1 MARRKLLLG
10 NWKMNHT
17 IAESKEFCSH
27 SADMIKLA
35 AEKGIDIGVAPSY
48 LSLQTVKENAGNMIV
63 AAQDCHFADHGAY
76 TGFVSI
82 PMIKELGIDWCLVV
96 HSERRLYAAETS
108 LTCNRKI
115 KALIE
120 NKMTVVYCV
129 GESLA
134 DFESGRTKSIVK
146 EQLLIGL
153 MDIAKED
160 TDKIVVAYEPVW
172 SIGTGKNASVEIA
185 EDICGYIRKLL
196 ADMFGQEKADTIR
209 VLYGGSVK
217 PVNVN
222 DYMKAP
228 DIDGALVGGASLAPD
243 SFAELIKNI

>member
-82 PMIKELGIDWCLVV
+82 PMIKELEIDWCLVG

>member
-82 PMIKELGIDWCLVV
+82 PMIKELGIDWCLVG

-153 MDIAKED
+153 MGIAKED

-222 DYMKAP
+222 EYMKAP

>member
-82 PMIKELGIDWCLVV
+82 PMIKELGIDWCLVG

-185 EDICGYIRKLL
+185 EDICEYIRKLL
-196 ADMFGQEKADTIR
+196 ADMFGQEKTDTIR

-222 DYMKAP
+222 EYMKAP

>member
-82 PMIKELGIDWCLVV
+82 PMIKELGIDWCLVG

-222 DYMKAP
+222 EYMKAP
-228 DIDGALVGGASLAPD
+228 DIDGALVGGASLK
-243 SFAELIKNI
+243 AEDFSQIAKF

>member
-82 PMIKELGIDWCLVV
+82 PMIKELGIDWCLVG

-120 NKMTVVYCV
+120 NKMIVVYCV

-222 DYMKAP
+222 EYMKAP
-228 DIDGALVGGASLAPD
+228 DIDGALVGGASLTPD

>member
-1 MARRKLLLG
+1 MARKKLLLG

-63 AAQDCHFADHGAY
+63 AAQDCYFADHGAY

-82 PMIKELGIDWCLVV
+82 PMIKELGIDWCLVG

-222 DYMKAP
+222 EYMKAP

>member
-82 PMIKELGIDWCLVV
+82 PMIKELGIDWCLVG

-115 KALIE
+115 KARL
-120 NKMTVVYCV
+120 
-129 GESLA
+129 
-134 DFESGRTKSIVK
+134 
-146 EQLLIGL
+146 Q
-153 MDIAKED
+153 
-160 TDKIVVAYEPVW
+160 
-172 SIGTGKNASVEIA
+172 
-185 EDICGYIRKLL
+185 
-196 ADMFGQEKADTIR
+196 
-209 VLYGGSVK
+209 
-217 PVNVN
+217 
-222 DYMKAP
+222 
-228 DIDGALVGGASLAPD
+228 
-243 SFAELIKNI
+243 

>member
-1 MARRKLLLG
+1 
-10 NWKMNHT
+10 MNHT

-82 PMIKELGIDWCLVV
+82 PMIKELEIDWCLVG

-222 DYMKAP
+222 KYMKAP

>member
-82 PMIKELGIDWCLVV
+82 PMIKELGIDWCLVG

-222 DYMKAP
+222 EYMKAP

-243 SFAELIKNI
+243 SFTELIKNI

>member
-35 AEKGIDIGVAPSY
+35 AEKEIDIGVAPSY

-63 AAQDCHFADHGAY
+63 AAQDCHFANHGAY

-82 PMIKELGIDWCLVV
+82 PMIKELGIDWCLVG

-222 DYMKAP
+222 EYMKAP

>member
-35 AEKGIDIGVAPSY
+35 AEKEIDIGVAPSY

-82 PMIKELGIDWCLVV
+82 PMIKELGIDWCLVG

-222 DYMKAP
+222 EYMKAP

>member
-17 IAESKEFCSH
+17 IAESKEFFSH

-82 PMIKELGIDWCLVV
+82 PMIKELGIDWCLVG

-222 DYMKAP
+222 EYMKAP

>member
-35 AEKGIDIGVAPSY
+35 VEKGIDIGVAPSY

-82 PMIKELGIDWCLVV
+82 PMIKELGIDWCLVG

-222 DYMKAP
+222 EYMKAP

>member
-48 LSLQTVKENAGNMIV
+48 LSLQTVKENACNMIV

-82 PMIKELGIDWCLVV
+82 PMIKELGIDWCLVG

-222 DYMKAP
+222 EYMKAP

>member
-1 MARRKLLLG
+1 
-10 NWKMNHT
+10 MNHT

-82 PMIKELGIDWCLVV
+82 PMIKELGIDWCLVG

-153 MDIAKED
+153 MDIDKED

-222 DYMKAP
+222 EYMKAP
-228 DIDGALVGGASLAPD
+228 YIDGALVGGASLAPD

>member
-82 PMIKELGIDWCLVV
+82 PMIKELGIDWCLVG

-120 NKMTVVYCV
+120 NKMAVVYCV

-222 DYMKAP
+222 EYMKAP

>member
-35 AEKGIDIGVAPSY
+35 AEIGIDIGVARSY

-82 PMIKELGIDWCLVV
+82 PMIKELGIDWCLVG

-222 DYMKAP
+222 EYMKAP

>member
-1 MARRKLLLG
+1 
-10 NWKMNHT
+10 
-17 IAESKEFCSH
+17 
-27 SADMIKLA
+27 
-35 AEKGIDIGVAPSY
+35 
-48 LSLQTVKENAGNMIV
+48 
-63 AAQDCHFADHGAY
+63 
-76 TGFVSI
+76 
-82 PMIKELGIDWCLVV
+82 MIKELGIDWCLVG

-222 DYMKAP
+222 EYMKAP

>member
-82 PMIKELGIDWCLVV
+82 PMIKELGIDWCLVG

-217 PVNVN
+217 TVNVN
-222 DYMKAP
+222 EYMKAP

>member
-35 AEKGIDIGVAPSY
+35 AEKEIDIGVAPSY

-82 PMIKELGIDWCLVV
+82 PMIKELGIDWCLVG

-120 NKMTVVYCV
+120 NKMIVVYCV

-222 DYMKAP
+222 EYMKAP

>member
-82 PMIKELGIDWCLVV
+82 PMIKELGIDWCLVG

-222 DYMKAP
+222 EYMKAQ

>member
-82 PMIKELGIDWCLVV
+82 PMIKELGIDWCLVG

-222 DYMKAP
+222 VYMKAP

>member
-35 AEKGIDIGVAPSY
+35 AEKGFDIGVAPSY

-63 AAQDCHFADHGAY
+63 AAQDCHFANHGAY

-82 PMIKELGIDWCLVV
+82 PMIKELGIDWCLVG

-222 DYMKAP
+222 EYMKAP

>member
-82 PMIKELGIDWCLVV
+82 PMIKELGIDWCLVG

-222 DYMKAP
+222 EYMKAP

-243 SFAELIKNI
+243 SFVELIKNI

>member
-82 PMIKELGIDWCLVV
+82 PMIKELGIDWCLVG

-153 MDIAKED
+153 MDIAKEH

-222 DYMKAP
+222 KYMKAP

>member
-48 LSLQTVKENAGNMIV
+48 LSLQTVKENAGNMSV
-63 AAQDCHFADHGAY
+63 AAQDCHFANHGAY

-82 PMIKELGIDWCLVV
+82 PMIKELGIDWCLVG

-222 DYMKAP
+222 EYMKAP

>member
-35 AEKGIDIGVAPSY
+35 AEKEIDIGVAPSY

-82 PMIKELGIDWCLVV
+82 PMIKELGIDWCLVG

-217 PVNVN
+217 PANVN
-222 DYMKAP
+222 EYMKAP
-228 DIDGALVGGASLAPD
+228 DIDGALVGGASLTPD

>member
-35 AEKGIDIGVAPSY
+35 AEKRIDIGVAPSY

-82 PMIKELGIDWCLVV
+82 PMIKELGIDWCLVG

-222 DYMKAP
+222 EYMKAP

>member
-82 PMIKELGIDWCLVV
+82 PMIKELGIDWCLVG

-222 DYMKAP
+222 KYMKVP

>member
-1 MARRKLLLG
+1 
-10 NWKMNHT
+10 MNHT

-82 PMIKELGIDWCLVV
+82 PMIKELGIDWCLVG

-222 DYMKAP
+222 EYMKAP
-228 DIDGALVGGASLAPD
+228 DIDGALVGGASLTPD

>member
-82 PMIKELGIDWCLVV
+82 PMIKELGIDWCLVG

-222 DYMKAP
+222 KYMKAP
-228 DIDGALVGGASLAPD
+228 DIDGALVGGASLTPD

>member
-82 PMIKELGIDWCLVV
+82 PMIKELGIDWCLVG

-108 LTCNRKI
+108 LTCKRKI

-222 DYMKAP
+222 EYMKAP

>member
-1 MARRKLLLG
+1 
-10 NWKMNHT
+10 MNHT

-82 PMIKELGIDWCLVV
+82 PMIKELGIDWCLVG

-120 NKMTVVYCV
+120 NKMIVVYCV

-172 SIGTGKNASVEIA
+172 SIGTGNNASVEIA

-222 DYMKAP
+222 EYMKAP

>member
-27 SADMIKLA
+27 SADMIKLV

-82 PMIKELGIDWCLVV
+82 PMIKELGIDWCLVG

-134 DFESGRTKSIVK
+134 DFESGRTKAIVK

-222 DYMKAP
+222 EYMKAP

>member
-35 AEKGIDIGVAPSY
+35 AEKEIDIGVAPSY

-82 PMIKELGIDWCLVV
+82 PMIKELGIDWCLVG

-160 TDKIVVAYEPVW
+160 IDKIVVAYEPVW

-222 DYMKAP
+222 EYMKAP

>member
-63 AAQDCHFADHGAY
+63 AAQDCHFANHGAY

-82 PMIKELGIDWCLVV
+82 PMIKELGIDWCLVG

-172 SIGTGKNASVEIA
+172 SIGTGKNASVENA

-222 DYMKAP
+222 EYMKAP

>member
-82 PMIKELGIDWCLVV
+82 PMIKELGIDWCLVG

-196 ADMFGQEKADTIR
+196 ADMFGQEKADTIS

-222 DYMKAP
+222 EYMKAP

>member
-17 IAESKEFCSH
+17 IAESKDFCSH
-27 SADMIKLA
+27 SSDMVKLA

-48 LSLQTVKENAGNMIV
+48 LSLQTVKENANNMIV
-63 AAQDCHFADHGAY
+63 AAQDCHFADHGAF

-82 PMIKELGIDWCLVV
+82 PMLKELGIDWCLIG

-115 KALIE
+115 KSLIE
-120 NKMTVVYCV
+120 NNMTVVYCV

-185 EDICGYIRKLL
+185 EDVCGYIRKLL

-209 VLYGGSVK
+209 ILYGGSVK

-222 DYMKAP
+222 EYMKAP
-228 DIDGALVGGASLAPD
+228 DIDGALVGGASLAPE